1 MRGEALSGLR
11 RVGISLWALH
21 CRQHSRKP
29 MLRAVGEID
38 GPVSIGTYVRLILPC
53 DLGDM
58 RRPALEQGNSPEP
71 KKGNSPEPKEVN
83 SPDPKARN
91 NEAPAGGAEASCL
104 AHRTHASGA
113 YVWQTATQE
122 RSRTSFSIILRICSS
137 FSIIDSP
144 SSRSDFNSPI
154 IMAISTKVNGKAP
167 AIEAAC
173 RDLSA

>member
-1 MRGEALSGLR
+1 MRGEALSGLH

-29 MLRAVGEID
+29 MLRAVGGID
-38 GPVSIGTYVRLILPC
+38 GLPNIGTYVRLILPC

-58 RRPALEQGNSPEP
+58 RRPALEQE
-71 KKGNSPEPKEVN
+71 NSPEPKEVN
-83 SPDPKARN
+83 SPVPKARN
-91 NEAPAGGAEASCL
+91 NEAPAQGAEASCL
-104 AHRTHASGA
+104 AHRTHTSGA

-154 IMAISTKVNGKAP
+154 IMAISTKVNCKAP